1 MDSHVSVIGVSKSF
15 DKHKVLH
22 QVSLEIPR
30 GAFVTLLGPSGCG
43 KTTLLRIIA
52 GFYEAE
58 AGEVWIEGRKVSGIP
73 PHERNTPMVFQDY
86 ALFPHMTVA
95 ENIGYGLKL
104 RKFPRLEIQERCNRV
119 MKQLDLQRF
128 NDRAPAQLSGGQQ
141 QRVALARALVLDPT
155 IILLD
160 EPLSN
165 LDARLRVEIRSEIR
179 ELQQRMNL
187 TVINVTH
194 DQEEAMAI
202 SDIIAV
208 MSGGRLAQVGAPTD
222 LYFQPQCQFVAEFIG
237 VANLIPGEV
246 KEQSSGFMVAT
257 KLGRFV
263 VAKGS
268 SDLKVG
274 QACFVMIRPQ
284 GLEFANALA
293 DNSFRAKL
301 TNYTFLGS
309 TVRYNLKADDL
320 NLRLDETASADGIRS
335 LNQEVWLHFSSDKA
349 FVVSDSDQTQV
360 AKMTMD

>member
-1 MDSHVSVIGVSKSF
+1 MDSHVSIIGVSKSF
-15 DKHKVLH
+15 DKHQVLH
-22 QVSLEIPR
+22 EVSLEIPR

-58 AGEVWIEGRKVSGIP
+58 AGEIRIEGRKVNGIP

-86 ALFPHMTVA
+86 ALFPHMTVE

-104 RKFPRLEIQERCNRV
+104 RKFSRSEIQERCNRV
-119 MKQLDLQRF
+119 MKQLDLQKF
-128 NDRAPAQLSGGQQ
+128 NGRSPAQLSGGQQ

-208 MSGGRLAQVGAPTD
+208 MSGGWLAQVGGPTD
-222 LYFQPQCQFVAEFIG
+222 LYFQPQCRFVAEFIG

-246 KEQSSGFMVAT
+246 KGQSGGFEVET

-274 QACFVMIRPQ
+274 QSCFVMIRPQ
-284 GLEFANALA
+284 GLEFASGVT
-293 DNSFRAKL
+293 DNSFRAQL

-309 TVRYNLKADDL
+309 TVRYNLKAGDL

-335 LNQEVWLHFSSDKA
+335 LNQDVWLRFNSDKA
-349 FVVSDSDQTQV
+349 FIVSDTDQAQFAKV
-360 AKMTMD
+360 AVE